1 MTESIFLSLVYN
13 TALLLLLAN
22 ILDIAAGRLT
32 IGRASMVQVP
42 VGIALGVVGIIIMYT
57 HLDLDGGAIF
67 DTRSI
72 LLGIS
77 GLFFGTLSTA
87 TAIVI
92 TSVFRYLQGGSGV
105 LPGILVIVATG
116 TAGLL
121 WRHQYKKPIEEYSWK
136 DYYIFGVAIHCVMI
150 LLMLTFPWDIAMR
163 VLRTV
168 SIPVIVIYPVGTALV
183 GSLLGYRLQRQ
194 QLMKSLRENETKFR
208 IIAEHTSDWEYWVSP
223 EHKFLYNSPSCEQL
237 TGYTPA
243 EFLNDTALLR
253 KIIYP
258 DDAEIFASH
267 RHHADGQKSGELEFR
282 IVCKDGAV
290 RWIGHVCVPVFDE
303 QGRFLG
309 TRGSNRD
316 IGGQKIAEQNSFATQ
331 QEIQKLLS
339 ITEESRRSLLS
350 VVEDQNISKR
360 EITQLNERLHTLVD
374 AVKNLASAHT
384 LDDIQRIVS
393 TSARKL
399 TGADGATIVLRDGTQ
414 CYYADEDAIQP
425 LWKGKR
431 FPMTACISGW
441 VMMNK
446 QHAVIGDIYAD
457 ERVPIDAY
465 RPTFVKSLAMI
476 PINTVEPLG
485 AIGNYWQEYHVATDM
500 ELRLLQTL
508 SDAAARTIE
517 NVRLYDQLE
526 ERVEQ
531 RTLELKLANKELEAF
546 SYSVSHD
553 LRAPLRGIDGWSLA
567 LLEDNAPQLDEQGKL
582 YIATIRDE
590 TQRMGE
596 LIDDLL
602 QLSRVARAEI
612 QARQVDLSSLSRRIV
627 ERLNHEILP
636 RKTTVIVQPD
646 LSVYCDP
653 NLMDI
658 VLTNLIGNAVKFTG
672 KTPDPVIEFG
682 QSTVNGEKTFF
693 IRDNGA
699 GFDMTYAGKLF
710 GAFQRMH
717 KGSEFPGTGV
727 GLAIVQ
733 RIIHRHGGRIWAE
746 AEVNRGAVFYFTL
759 KEHP

>member
-553 LRAPLRGIDGWSLA
+553 L
-567 LLEDNAPQLDEQGKL
+567 
-582 YIATIRDE
+582 
-590 TQRMGE
+590 
-596 LIDDLL
+596 
-602 QLSRVARAEI
+602 
-612 QARQVDLSSLSRRIV
+612 
-627 ERLNHEILP
+627 
-636 RKTTVIVQPD
+636 
-646 LSVYCDP
+646 
-653 NLMDI
+653 
-658 VLTNLIGNAVKFTG
+658 
-672 KTPDPVIEFG
+672 
-682 QSTVNGEKTFF
+682 
-693 IRDNGA
+693 
-699 GFDMTYAGKLF
+699 
-710 GAFQRMH
+710 
-717 KGSEFPGTGV
+717 
-727 GLAIVQ
+727 
-733 RIIHRHGGRIWAE
+733 
-746 AEVNRGAVFYFTL
+746 
-759 KEHP
+759 